1 MPIANDPQQ
10 LAEAVARQLRMK
22 PRQTINEIVKGSGL
36 NKDEVVFG
44 LMLLERRLVAGLT
57 YSLEDGA

>member
-36 NKDEVVFG
+36 SKDDVVFG

-57 YSLEDGA
+57 YSLEDGV